1 MLEIFICEFQVGL
14 GECGSRSLSFTDKRE
29 LNDLVNVY
37 SSIPETTL
45 PGFPIIQNQYHLHYK
60 TARGKQCIHNGENF
74 IVSWERCK
82 DDLAVFPKADTNTRS
97 C

>member
-1 MLEIFICEFQVGL
+1 MNSKLALENVEVEAFHL
-14 GECGSRSLSFTDKRE
+14 TDKGE

-37 SSIPETTL
+37 SSIPETL
-45 PGFPIIQNQYHLHYK
+45 PGFPVIHNQYHLHYT
-60 TARGKQCIHNGENF
+60 TARGKHCIHNGETSHC
-74 IVSWERCK
+74 VVKRCE

>member
-1 MLEIFICEFQVGL
+1 MALENVEVEVFHL
-14 GECGSRSLSFTDKRE
+14 TDKRE

-45 PGFPIIQNQYHLHYK
+45 PDFPIIQNHLHYK
-60 TARGKQCIHNGENF
+60 TAERSTVFITGRLS
-74 IVSWERCK
+74 IVSWKRCK
-82 DDLAVFPKADTNTRS
+82 DDLAVFPKADTNTGS